1 MKKKRTNGYSETY
14 VNPLDELD
22 YERYSEMME
31 NGYTDSDIAK
41 ELKVSEKF
49 VKRLRQETKKYL

>member
-1 MKKKRTNGYSETY
+1 MKKRRSNGYSESY

-22 YERYSEMME
+22 YERFSELRE
-31 NGYTDSDIAK
+31 NGYSDNDIAR

-49 VKRLRQETKKYL
+49 IKRLRQETKKYL

>member
-1 MKKKRTNGYSETY
+1 MKKKRVNGYSESY

-31 NGYTDSDIAK
+31 NGYTDRDIAK

>member
-1 MKKKRTNGYSETY
+1 MKKKRTNVYSESY

-31 NGYTDSDIAK
+31 NGYTDKDIAK
-41 ELKVSEKF
+41 ELKVSENF

>member
-1 MKKKRTNGYSETY
+1 MKKRRSNGYSESY

-22 YERYSEMME
+22 YERFSELRE
-31 NGYTDSDIAK
+31 NGYSDKDIAR

-49 VKRLRQETKKYL
+49 IKRLRQETKKYL